1 VSDEEMVTTL
11 RWTSSDLELMP
22 DDGKRYEIID
32 GDLYVSKQPH
42 YYHQRV
48 CGRLFSLLDAWSNET
63 GAGEVNLAPG
73 LIFAPDDDVAPDLVW
88 VSKSQLTTALRR
100 DGKLHAAPE
109 LVVEVLSPGS
119 TNERRDREAKLKL
132 YSLRGVHEYWIVD
145 WRRRSVEIYGRTSA
159 HLAIAAT
166 LLESDHLTSTLLPNL
181 SIRVSDLFLGIP
193 ASVEDPGLIE

>member
-1 VSDEEMVTTL
+1 MATTL

-32 GDLYVSKQPH
+32 GDLYVSGSPH

-48 CGRLFSLLDAWSNET
+48 CGRLFSVLDAWSNES

-73 LIFAPDDDVAPDLVW
+73 LIFASDDDVAPDLVW
-88 VSKSQLTTALRR
+88 MSKSRLATALRP

-132 YSLRGVHEYWIVD
+132 YSQRGVQEYWIAN
-145 WRRRSVEIYGRTSA
+145 WRTRSVEVYRRTAA
-159 HLAIAAT
+159 HLEIVVT
-166 LLESDHLTSTLLPNL
+166 LLESDFLTSTLLPGL

-193 ASVEDPGLIE
+193 VSVQDPGLTE